1 MKAVFLNM
9 KKKLGVVLLLYVVF
23 FYLLYLISIMPDLIH
38 GNRKLDFNHIGQS
51 GIRIHIV
58 DMLLSA
64 LFSIIPYVVLFNYFA
79 KSRVWSIV
87 LCLCSIPIIFLVSY
101 YIQNYIEPVR
111 LKMFFNEHFIY
122 DIIYSA
128 LGVGFFF
135 FRYSHFQEMQQKEAI
150 ILRRQAE
157 LSFLR
162 SQINPHFLFNSLN
175 NIYALVYKQS
185 AQSLEALATLSD
197 LLRYI
202 IYDNEDK
209 VQLQKELEYIS
220 KYISLQRLR
229 FEHEIP
235 VSFEVSGNI
244 NEVILAPLL
253 LIPFVEN
260 AFKHGD
266 LSVSSKGISI
276 NILVNREKIF
286 FHCLNKIGN
295 QQKDEQGGVGLQNV
309 RRRLDLLYGGK
320 YDLQVYEENDY
331 FLTNLVLSYA

>member
-1 MKAVFLNM
+1 
-9 KKKLGVVLLLYVVF
+9 
-23 FYLLYLISIMPDLIH
+23 MPDLIH
-38 GNRKLDFNHIGQS
+38 GNRYLDFQRFGQS
-51 GIRIHIV
+51 QIRFHIA
-58 DMLLSA
+58 DMLLSF
-64 LFSIIPYVVLFNYFA
+64 LFSVTPYYLLFTYFS
-79 KSRVWSIV
+79 KSRFWSIIF
-87 LCLCSIPIIFLVSY
+87 CLCSLPIIFLFCYSL
-101 YIQNYIEPVR
+101 QNFSVATR
-111 LKMFFNEHFIY
+111 LKMYFNEHFIY
-122 DIIYSA
+122 DLIYSA
-128 LGVGFFF
+128 LGISIYF

-150 ILRRQAE
+150 IQRRQAE

-175 NIYALVYKQS
+175 NIYSLVY
-185 AQSLEALATLSD
+185 AQSPQSLDALATLSD

-202 IYDNEDK
+202 VYDNEEK

-235 VSFEVSGNI
+235 VSLEVSGNTS
-244 NEVILAPLL
+244 EVILAPLL

-266 LSVSSKGISI
+266 LSLNSKGISI
-276 NILVNREKIF
+276 NILINKEKIF
-286 FHCLNKIGN
+286 FHCFNKIGL

-309 RRRLDLLYGGK
+309 RRRLDLLYPGK
-320 YDLQVYEENDY
+320 YDLQIHEDDNY

>member
-1 MKAVFLNM
+1 MKRVFLNM

-38 GNRKLDFNHIGQS
+38 GNRGLDLHHIGRS
-51 GIRIHIV
+51 GIRIHMV
-58 DMLLSA
+58 DMVLSA
-64 LFSIIPYVVLFNYFA
+64 LFSIIPYVLLYNYFA
-79 KSRVWSIV
+79 KSRVWSIF
-87 LCLCSIPIIFLVSY
+87 LCLCSIPIIFLLSY
-101 YIQNYIEPVR
+101 YIENFLEPVR
-111 LKMFFNEHFIY
+111 LKMFFNEHFFY
-122 DIIYSA
+122 DLIYSA
-128 LGVGFFF
+128 LGVAFFF

-150 ILRRQAE
+150 ILSRQAE

-235 VSFEVSGNI
+235 VTFEVNGNTS
-244 NEVILAPLL
+244 EVILAPLL

-276 NILVNREKIF
+276 NILVNKEKIF
-286 FHCLNKIGN
+286 FHCLNKIGS

>member
-1 MKAVFLNM
+1 
-9 KKKLGVVLLLYVVF
+9 
-23 FYLLYLISIMPDLIH
+23 
-38 GNRKLDFNHIGQS
+38 
-51 GIRIHIV
+51 
-58 DMLLSA
+58 
-64 LFSIIPYVVLFNYFA
+64 
-79 KSRVWSIV
+79 
-87 LCLCSIPIIFLVSY
+87 
-101 YIQNYIEPVR
+101 
-111 LKMFFNEHFIY
+111 
-122 DIIYSA
+122 
-128 LGVGFFF
+128 
-135 FRYSHFQEMQQKEAI
+135 MQQQEAI

-220 KYISLQRLR
+220 KYISLCTVA

-235 VSFEVSGNI
+235 VSFDVSGNI
-244 NEVILAPLL
+244 NEVSLAPLL

-276 NILVNREKIF
+276 NILVNKEKIF
-286 FHCLNKIGN
+286 FHCLNKVGS
-295 QQKDEQGGVGLQNV
+295 QQKDEQGGIGLQNV

-331 FLTNLVLSYA
+331 FLTNLSSVLCIMPFDVLLPR